1 MQGLCNQTYTPVE
14 WINTAICNMWSNTR
28 ELLDI
33 VSKWHTYVEL
43 IQVVREL
50 GLKQLLYNPGTR
62 GGDDKRFTGGIQD
75 TILNNAPS
83 TIFGSLIALLSSHEE
98 HPIYEVTLMVA
109 SLEEIEGWQ
118 QVNRFEV

>member
-1 MQGLCNQTYTPVE
+1 MKQSIFNP
-14 WINTAICNMWSNTR
+14 NTQDPDNECFN
-28 ELLDI
+28 
-33 VSKWHTYVEL
+33 
-43 IQVVREL
+43 
-50 GLKQLLYNPGTR
+50 
-62 GGDDKRFTGGIQD
+62 GGILD